1 MGERPPETTPSLKRR
16 AFFGSATALA
26 GFSVTQA
33 IRLASN
39 LIMTRLLAPEAFG
52 LMAIAVAVNMW
63 ISMLTDFGVKA
74 SIIRSNNAN
83 DPAFLATAWMT
94 QVVRGAVIALGIVA
108 IAGVL
113 WLFQKDGALPPDK
126 IYSDPRLIVF
136 LLGIAFSVFLTG
148 LRSIKATLAERDM
161 KLQRVVA
168 LEISGQLVAIFV
180 SIAFAARG
188 AGAYSLIYGIVAAAP
203 FIAIGSFV
211 AFSGPKSRLGFHKTY
226 FLEIF
231 NYGKWLLLASLFGF
245 VINRGNQVIFG
256 ALMTKLAFSFLAIAT
271 IWINAAEAVVTTVM
285 QRIAYPAFSE
295 IHRTRPAN
303 IEKAYRSFRLLADI
317 ACVAIFVSIVLFADA
332 ALAILYTEGYATNI
346 APFMK
351 LLAVTILFL
360 PYNLLNTVMLAAG
373 DSKRFTTV
381 VFAPAIALIALTPPV
396 FGQFGETAAILF
408 AAGIRALSLPLM
420 WRYANRVMRVDY
432 RRELIPLIIAF
443 GFIFAALA
451 TDTIV

>member
-1 MGERPPETTPSLKRR
+1 
-16 AFFGSATALA
+16 
-26 GFSVTQA
+26 
-33 IRLASN
+33 
-39 LIMTRLLAPEAFG
+39 
-52 LMAIAVAVNMW
+52 
-63 ISMLTDFGVKA
+63 
-74 SIIRSNNAN
+74 
-83 DPAFLATAWMT
+83 
-94 QVVRGAVIALGIVA
+94 
-108 IAGVL
+108 
-113 WLFQKDGALPPDK
+113 
-126 IYSDPRLIVF
+126 
-136 LLGIAFSVFLTG
+136 
-148 LRSIKATLAERDM
+148 
-161 KLQRVVA
+161 
-168 LEISGQLVAIFV
+168 
-180 SIAFAARG
+180 
-188 AGAYSLIYGIVAAAP
+188 
-203 FIAIGSFV
+203 
-211 AFSGPKSRLGFHKTY
+211 
-226 FLEIF
+226 
-231 NYGKWLLLASLFGF
+231 